1 MYFVANALGRRIEKL
16 AAESWKRVELSPS
29 HAYLLML
36 AIENP
41 GIQPTALSEQ
51 LILTPSTITRLIEK
65 LEEKGLV
72 VRQNEGKTTLV
83 FPTQKAKDMHPV
95 LQDCLGEFVNTYMAI
110 LGKDES
116 IKLVENMACVADKLG
131 D

>member
-16 AAESWKRVELSPS
+16 AVESWKKVDLSPS

-51 LILTPSTITRLIEK
+51 LILSPSTVTRLIEK
-65 LEEKGLV
+65 LEDKKLV
-72 VRQNEGKTTLV
+72 TRDNEGKTTKV
-83 FPTQKAKDMHPV
+83 YPTPKAKDLYPV
-95 LQDCLGEFVNTYMAI
+95 LLECIGHFIENYSKI
-110 LGKDES
+110 LGKEES
-116 IKLVENMACVADKLG
+116 VRMVENMACLADKLG

>member
-16 AAESWKRVELSPS
+16 AIESWKKVDLSPS

-36 AIENP
+36 AIEEP

-65 LEEKGLV
+65 LEDKELV
-72 VRQNEGKTTLV
+72 TRDTEGKQTKV
-83 FPTQKAKDMHPV
+83 YPTSKAKELYPV
-95 LQDCLGEFVNTYMAI
+95 LQECLTHFIDNYSKI
-110 LGKDES
+110 LGREES
-116 IKLVENMACVADKLG
+116 TRMVANMACLADKLG

>member
-16 AAESWKRVELSPS
+16 AIESWKKVNLSPS

-65 LEEKGLV
+65 LEDKGLV
-72 VRQNEGKTTLV
+72 TRNTEGKQTLV
-83 FPTQKAKDMHPV
+83 FPTAKAHEMYPV
-95 LQDCLGEFVNTYMAI
+95 LLECIQQFIDNYSTI
-110 LGKDES
+110 LGKEES
-116 IKLVENMACVADKLG
+116 LRMVSNMATLADKLG